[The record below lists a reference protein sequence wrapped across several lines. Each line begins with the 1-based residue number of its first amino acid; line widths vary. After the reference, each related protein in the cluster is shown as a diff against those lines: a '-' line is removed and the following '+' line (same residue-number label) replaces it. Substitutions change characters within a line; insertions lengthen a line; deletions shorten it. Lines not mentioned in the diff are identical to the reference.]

1 MLYSP
6 LVTASDKYVG
16 SGYDGPKPHSDF
28 SHRPHIR
35 YSIDFSPIERERSNA
50 DFPRRWFLQHGE
62 FSPSLDLSLY
72 VVVTYLSGVI
82 FIVRE
87 RGVLVGRN

>member
-1 MLYSP
+1 MW
-6 LVTASDKYVG
+6 TASDKYVG
-16 SGYDGPKPHSDF
+16 SGCDGPKPHSDF
-28 SHRPHIR
+28 SHRPNIR
-35 YSIDFSPIERERSNA
+35 YSIDFSPIERDRTRS
-50 DFPRRWFLQHGE
+50 FPGGGFDGG

-72 VVVTYLSGVI
+72 VVVTYVSGVI